1 MPPNSTARV
10 FLWGHQVGAV
20 AWFEDRGHAAFEF
33 DPGFLKLGWDI
44 SPLHLGIGSAAGQI
58 FTFPALSKAT
68 YMGLPGLLADVLPD
82 KFGNAII
89 NAWLARQGRD
99 VQSFGPVERLCY
111 TGKRGMGAL
120 EFAPPVNRSLDKAVP
135 VELETLVNLA
145 QEVMHARGRLDVE
158 LGGNDAAN
166 AEAMLDILRVGTS
179 AGGARPKAIIAMNGR
194 GRVISGQTD
203 VPQGYEHWLLKFD
216 GVTDLELGEPR
227 EFGRIEYAYHLMAQA
242 AGIEMTPCRLLEENG
257 RAHFMT
263 RRFDRH
269 GRQKVHMQSLCGMAH
284 YDFNMAGAYGYEQ
297 AFQVMRQLRLPKA
310 DAIQLFRRMVFN
322 VLARNQDDHTK
333 NIAFLMDQ
341 TGTWRLSPAYDVT
354 YAHNPAGKWTNAH
367 QMSING
373 KLDGFT
379 LEDMV
384 VVGESI
390 RLPNPAAVVA
400 EIGEAVGRWPEFAKK
415 AGLRDG
421 LTTEI
426 GRNHR
431 QLPAPARTRG

>member
-1 MPPNSTARV
+1 MPPNRTAKIY
-10 FLWGHQVGAV
+10 LWGKLVGAV
-20 AWFEDRGHAAFEF
+20 AWMEDRGHAAYEF
-33 DPGFLKLGWDI
+33 DPAFLKKGWDI
-44 SPLHLGIGSAAGQI
+44 SPLHLGIESAAGQI
-58 FTFPALSKAT
+58 FTFPALNKVT
-68 YMGLPGLLADVLPD
+68 YMGLPGFLADVLPD

-89 NAWLARQGRD
+89 DAWLARQGSG

-120 EFAPPVNRSLDKAVP
+120 EFAPPINHNLNKAVP
-135 VELETLVNLA
+135 VEIEALVSLA
-145 QEVMHARGRLDVE
+145 QDVMHTREKLDIT
-158 LGGNDAAN
+158 LGDNEAAN

-179 AGGARPKAIIAMNGR
+179 AGGARPKAIIAMNDK

-216 GVTDLELGEPR
+216 GVTDLELGEPK
-227 EFGRIEYAYHLMAQA
+227 EFGRIEFAYHLMAQA
-242 AGIEMTPCRLLEENG
+242 AGIEMTECRLLEETG

-263 RRFDRH
+263 KRFDRD
-269 GRQKVHMQSLCGMAH
+269 GRKKIHMQTLCGIAH

-297 AFQVMRQLRLPKA
+297 AFQVMRRLRLPKS

-333 NIAFLMDQ
+333 NISFLMDQ

-354 YAHNPAGKWTNAH
+354 YAHNPAGKWTNTH

-379 LEDMV
+379 IEDMAII
-384 VVGESI
+384 GESI
-390 RLPNPAAVVA
+390 RLSNPKAIVS
-400 EIGEAVGRWPEFAKK
+400 EIAGTVDRWPEFAKQ
-415 AGLRDG
+415 AGLRTD
-421 LTTEI
+421 LAIMI
-426 GRNHR
+426 GQNHR
-431 QLPAPARTRG
+431 KLSPR